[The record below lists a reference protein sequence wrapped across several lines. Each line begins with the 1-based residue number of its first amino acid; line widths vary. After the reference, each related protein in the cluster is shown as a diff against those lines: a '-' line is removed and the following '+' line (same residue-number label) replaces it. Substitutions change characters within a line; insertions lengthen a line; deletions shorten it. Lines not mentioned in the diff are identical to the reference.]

1 MKTFLA
7 QLAFDGKRLVVRN
20 VSFIFFSII
29 MPTGFYLLFTKIM
42 ASGSAAEIKQFNLTY
57 MGQMIVYSV
66 LIEAFF
72 SIASILRRDREK
84 GLTTFLRLSSTWHL
98 TLLHV
103 HHLLDVDD
111 EFAVSCGARRDCS
124 WG

>member
-1 MKTFLA
+1 MKTFFA

-29 MPTGFYLLFTKIM
+29 MPAGFYLLFTKIM
-42 ASGSAAEIKQFNLTY
+42 VSGSAAEIKQFNLTY

-84 GLTTFLRLSSTWHL
+84 GLTTFFAAFSTWHL

-103 HHLLDVDD
+103 HLL
-111 EFAVSCGARRDCS
+111 FGC
-124 WG
+124 

>member
-1 MKTFLA
+1 MKTFFA

-29 MPTGFYLLFTKIM
+29 MPAGFYLLFTKIM
-42 ASGSAAEIKQFNLTY
+42 VSGSAAEIKQFNLTY

-84 GLTTFLRLSSTWHL
+84 GLTTFCGF
-98 TLLHV
+98 LHMAPY
-103 HHLLDVDD
+103 LITRPSP
-111 EFAVSCGARRDCS
+111 FGC
-124 WG
+124 

>member
-57 MGQMIVYSV
+57 MGQMIVYLS
-66 LIEAFF
+66 LIH
-72 SIASILRRDREK
+72 I
-84 GLTTFLRLSSTWHL
+84 
-98 TLLHV
+98 
-103 HHLLDVDD
+103 
-111 EFAVSCGARRDCS
+111 
-124 WG
+124 

>member
-42 ASGSAAEIKQFNLTY
+42 ASGSAAEIKQFNLT
-57 MGQMIVYSV
+57 
-66 LIEAFF
+66 
-72 SIASILRRDREK
+72 
-84 GLTTFLRLSSTWHL
+84 
-98 TLLHV
+98 
-103 HHLLDVDD
+103 
-111 EFAVSCGARRDCS
+111 
-124 WG
+124 